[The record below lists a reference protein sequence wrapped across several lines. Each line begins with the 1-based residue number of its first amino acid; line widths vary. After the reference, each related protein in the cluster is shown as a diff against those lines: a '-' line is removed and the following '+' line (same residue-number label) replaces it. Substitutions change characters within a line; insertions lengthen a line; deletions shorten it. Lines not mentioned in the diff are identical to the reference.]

1 MQVEGGETIT
11 PFFLTLIIG
20 KEPNYF
26 ASWAISRD
34 PTTNEMSLHGLKLI
48 QKTRTVRLQIV
59 SYNSGVFLTTRVSN
73 WGCSSPFLRP
83 LACSY
88 VFWRFLTLHHQTPE
102 SQEVFLA
109 LCRTGGYDAAQPN
122 SSTKPMRRK

>member
-11 PFFLTLIIG
+11 PFFLTRIIG

-59 SYNSGVFLTTRVSN
+59 LTTQVFFLRLGVQLGLLITLPTTSGVFL
-73 WGCSSPFLRP
+73 CL
-83 LACSY
+83 
-88 VFWRFLTLHHQTPE
+88 
-102 SQEVFLA
+102 LA
-109 LCRTGGYDAAQPN
+109 LSY
-122 SSTKPMRRK
+122 SSSHDT